1 MPQPLPEPSLILDI
15 EEFSDYYVIR
25 TRDGETIIVE
35 KDRLPR
41 SLYWKV
47 KLRNR
52 RTGFGI

>member
-15 EEFSDYYVIR
+15 EELSDHYVIH
-25 TRDGETIIVE
+25 TRDGEKIIVE